1 MTVVTVQILL
11 LVLDYCVKYWHTI
24 QGKTDGIKN
33 VAQVLKAARYL
44 RANAREFGFPDHLP
58 IDVIIDVTGVGT
70 STRDLLRLQERRR
83 RKHKGYRKQV
93 ILGWRRSV

>member
-11 LVLDYCVKYWHTI
+11 LALDIALNIGI
-24 QGKTDGIKN
+24 QYKARKQMAIKN

-70 STRDLLRLQERRR
+70 STRDLLRLQERR
-83 RKHKGYRKQV
+83 KHKGYRKQV